1 MFGKSVNDLGW
12 HEFVRQLSYKS
23 SGTDPICI
31 KLIDIFHQVSYA
43 TIAVL
48 KIQL

>member
-23 SGTDPICI
+23 DWSKSFLHKVDRYFLSR
-31 KLIDIFHQVSYA
+31 KLYNN
-43 TIAVL
+43 
-48 KIQL
+48 